1 MKNLVVQ
8 CFFSPKFSIYGGILA
23 QKIYRAGTI
32 FCQSSDVKNKGQS
45 QQPSIISQL
54 ATGEPQHIELSIR
67 KRANLIFQWISL
79 SNATLLSI
87 VFFACGVHK
96 LNYIKNFV

>member
-8 CFFSPKFSIYGGILA
+8 CFFSPKSSIYGGILA

-45 QQPSIISQL
+45 QQPSVISQL
-54 ATGEPQHIELSIR
+54 ATGEPQRI
-67 KRANLIFQWISL
+67 
-79 SNATLLSI
+79 
-87 VFFACGVHK
+87 G
-96 LNYIKNFV
+96 IKYPKES